1 MKYKNALI
9 FGYNEYAFEIAKN
22 IAPHYEKIHIF
33 KLDKSTIDVD
43 TKDTPYE
50 VSSFDLTDNW
60 DNLYEKVDINE
71 SVAFCTL
78 EDMAENIF
86 LTISLRDTFNDM
98 NIITLAKDKESA
110 AKLTL
115 AGASTVVPLTE
126 TTANVIVEILEKPIV
141 TEVLHDILYEQS
153 DLQIAQIKVEN
164 HHLFEE
170 RYPVEID
177 WSKEHGI
184 IVISVVH
191 DDNTREFIYSSK
203 AKHHPIKNGDVFIVV
218 GYEKDIINFE
228 KLIGS
233 RCE

>member
-22 IAPHYEKIHIF
+22 ISPHYEKIHIF
-33 KLDKSTIDVD
+33 KLDKNTIEVDVNQ
-43 TKDTPYE
+43 TPYE

-60 DNLYEKVDINE
+60 DNLLEKVDINE

-78 EDMAENIF
+78 QDMAENIF
-86 LTISLRDTFNDM
+86 LTISLRDTFGNL

-191 DDNTREFIYSSK
+191 EDNTREFIYSSK